1 MASKHLPQAL
11 RRMVLAAILCGAGA
25 AQAREPVAQ
34 SPEIPGAGPV
44 LVILPQSSDP
54 APVVVVVPDPA
65 GPDQRARAYTDRLNA
80 QGIATI
86 EIRPGADAAFSPEVL
101 AQRFGRLLRAL
112 VADQRFDVRRVAV
125 LGFGRGARIAL
136 GGAAGLPVAALYPG
150 CAPLRAPGTGRALVL
165 EAGGA
170 PGPQGDCA
178 AFRAALGGRL
188 THHRYATATYAW
200 DFADGSRL
208 AASPWLP
215 APDGEGR
222 VLVRPDPG
230 VTEDAIG
237 RVVHFMTEVLCA
249 QPADRGR
256 E

>member
-1 MASKHLPQAL
+1 MDPKHLPQAL

-25 AQAREPVAQ
+25 VHARESVVDVL
-34 SPEIPGAGPV
+34 EIPGAGPV
-44 LVILPQSSDP
+44 LLALPHSPDP
-54 APVVVVVPDPA
+54 VPVVVVVPDPA
-65 GPDQRARAYTDRLNA
+65 GADQRARAYTERLNA

-86 EIRPGADAAFSPEVL
+86 EIRPGADAAFSAEVL

-112 VADQRFDVRRVAV
+112 IADRRFDARRVAV

-136 GGAAGLPVAALYPG
+136 SGAAGLPVAALYPG

-165 EAGGA
+165 EAGSA
-170 PGPQGDCA
+170 PGSQGDCA

-200 DFADGSRL
+200 DFADAARL
-208 AASPWLP
+208 AASPWQP
-215 APDGEGR
+215 APDAEGR
-222 VLVRPDPG
+222 VLVRPDLR

-237 RVVHFMTEVLCA
+237 RVVHFMTEVLDT
-249 QPADRGR
+249 QPAEPGR

>member
-1 MASKHLPQAL
+1 MDPKHLPQTL

-25 AQAREPVAQ
+25 AQAREPLVDF
-34 SPEIPGAGPV
+34 PEIPGAGPV
-44 LVILPQSSDP
+44 LLALPRSSDP
-54 APVVVVVPDPA
+54 VPVVVVVPDPA
-65 GPDQRARAYTDRLNA
+65 VSDQRARPYTERLNA
-80 QGIATI
+80 EGIATI
-86 EIRPGADAAFSPEVL
+86 EIRPGANAAFSPEVL

-112 VADQRFDVRRVAV
+112 IADRRFDARRVAV

-136 GGAAGLPVAALYPG
+136 GGAAGLPVVALYPG

-188 THHRYATATYAW
+188 THHRYAAATYAW
-200 DFADGSRL
+200 DFADASRL

-222 VLVRPDPG
+222 VLVRPDAG
-230 VTEDAIG
+230 VTEDAVG
-237 RVVHFMTEVLCA
+237 RVAHFMTEVLCA
-249 QPADRGR
+249 QPADRAR

>member
-1 MASKHLPQAL
+1 MDPKHPPQAL

-25 AQAREPVAQ
+25 AHAQAPANV
-34 SPEIPGAGPV
+34 PEIPGAGPV
-44 LVILPQSSDP
+44 LVVLPPSLDP

-65 GPDQRARAYTDRLNA
+65 GFDQRARPYTERLNA

-86 EIRPGADAAFSPEVL
+86 EIRLGGDAAFSAEVL

-112 VADQRFDVRRVAV
+112 IADRRFDARRIAV

-136 GGAAGLPVAALYPG
+136 SGAPGLPVAALYPG

-165 EAGGA
+165 EAGSA

-178 AFRAALGGRL
+178 AFRTALGGRL

-230 VTEDAIG
+230 VTEDAVG
-237 RVVHFMTEVLCA
+237 RVAYFMSEVLCT
-249 QPADRGR
+249 QPADRR
-256 E
+256 QE